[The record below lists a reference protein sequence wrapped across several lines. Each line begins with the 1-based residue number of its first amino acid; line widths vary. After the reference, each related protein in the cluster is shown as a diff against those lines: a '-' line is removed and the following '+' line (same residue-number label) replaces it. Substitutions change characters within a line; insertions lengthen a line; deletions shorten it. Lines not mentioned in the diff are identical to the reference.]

1 MDAGV
6 RDGRVARARGAPDE
20 PATRTCPPD
29 LAAGGQE
36 KGLQEV
42 AAEAVGKAFGALHS
56 TDEISYRDAKHLLA
70 HDTATVMA
78 LLRACGPGAFEEP
91 EPADD
96 FGLGVVY
103 GTVREALLDEG
114 YLLEEA

>member
-1 MDAGV
+1 MRASAMV
-6 RDGRVARARGAPDE
+6 EWHAREVLLMNQPRGPALPTLPLAP
-20 PATRTCPPD
+20 R
-29 LAAGGQE
+29 E
-36 KGLQEV
+36 KGLQEL

-91 EPADD
+91 EPAAD
-96 FGLGVVY
+96 FGLGVVD
-103 GTVREALLDEG
+103 GTVREALVDEG